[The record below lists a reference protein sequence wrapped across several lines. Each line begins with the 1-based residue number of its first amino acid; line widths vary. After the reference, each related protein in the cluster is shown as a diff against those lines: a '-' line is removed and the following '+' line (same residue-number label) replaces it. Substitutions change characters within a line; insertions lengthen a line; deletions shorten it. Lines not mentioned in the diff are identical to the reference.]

1 MATVNKRYYWLK
13 LQEGFF
19 RQKEIKRLRKIAGG
33 DTYTIIYLKMLLQS
47 LSSHG
52 VLFFDSIENDF
63 ISELALDIDENEED
77 VAITV
82 QYLMSKKILV
92 EISEDEYL
100 LTTCEEMVGSET
112 ASTRRSRKH
121 RNNIKALQCNIDATK
136 RNGEKEIEKEIDIE
150 IEKEGEVRVTCQ
162 QIADL
167 YNDTC
172 VSFPQV
178 RTLSEKRKKA
188 IKARFKKYSLDDFKT
203 LFIKAEASDFLKG
216 ANKRNWSATFDWLIE
231 DGNMAKVLDGNYD
244 NKQQT
249 SGRKEVVPQWM
260 SKNQQE
266 YDYDEIERDIVAN
279 SPDFEERVKAIKE
292 RIGGGDGEQEKKA
305 H

>member
-1 MATVNKRYYWLK
+1 METVNKRYYWLK
-13 LQEGFF
+13 LQEDFF
-19 RQKEIKRLRKIAGG
+19 GQKPIKRLRKIAGG
-33 DTYTIIYLKMLLQS
+33 DTYTIIYLKMLLKS
-47 LSSHG
+47 LSNNG
-52 VLFFDSIENDF
+52 VLFFDGIEENF
-63 ISELALDIDENEED
+63 ISELALDIDEEED
-77 VAITV
+77 DVNMTV
-82 QYLMSKKILV
+82 QYLLSKNILV
-92 EISEDEYL
+92 ELSEEEFL
-100 LTTCEEMVGSET
+100 LTTCADMVGSET
-112 ASTRRSRKH
+112 ASTRRSRKS
-121 RNNIKALQCNIDATK
+121 RNNKKLLHCNTDATK
-136 RNGEKEIEKEIDIE
+136 RNGEKEIEKEIELE
-150 IEKEGEVRVTCQ
+150 IEKEIENRVTCQ

-188 IKARFKKYSLDDFKT
+188 IKVRLKKYSLDDFKT

-266 YDYDEIERDIVAN
+266 YDYDEIERDIVVN
-279 SPDFEERVKAIKE
+279 SPDLDERVKALKE
-292 RIGGGDGEQEKKA
+292 RIGGGSGE
-305 H
+305 

>member
-47 LSSHG
+47 LSTHG
-52 VLFFDSIENDF
+52 VLFFDSIENNF

-121 RNNIKALQCNIDATK
+121 RNSQKALQCNTDATK
-136 RNGEKEIEKEIDIE
+136 RNGEIDIEKELEIDIEKEIDKSSQSKPTKHKYGEYKNVLLSDEELEKLQKEYPDYKKRIE
-150 IEKEGEVRVTCQ
+150 R
-162 QIADL
+162 
-167 YNDTC
+167 
-172 VSFPQV
+172 
-178 RTLSEKRKKA
+178 LSSYVASTGRKYKSHYA
-188 IKARFKKYSLDDFKT
+188 TI
-203 LFIKAEASDFLKG
+203 
-216 ANKRNWSATFDWLIE
+216 RNWARKDSEQNKPVTAPTY
-231 DGNMAKVLDGNYD
+231 NLDHLKAQAG
-244 NKQQT
+244 
-249 SGRKEVVPQWM
+249 S
-260 SKNQQE
+260 
-266 YDYDEIERDIVAN
+266 
-279 SPDFEERVKAIKE
+279 SPTPDVKYF
-292 RIGGGDGEQEKKA
+292 
-305 H
+305 

>member
-121 RNNIKALQCNIDATK
+121 RNNIKALQCNTDATK
-136 RNGEKEIEKEIDIE
+136 RNGEKDIEKEIDIE

-188 IKARFKKYSLDDFKT
+188 IKVRLKKYSLDDFKT

-216 ANKRNWSATFDWLIE
+216 ANKRNWFATFDWLIE

-249 SGRKEVVPQWM
+249 SGRKEVVPKWM
-260 SKNQQE
+260 SSNQQK
-266 YDYDEIERDIVAN
+266 YDFDEIERDIVAN
-279 SPDFEERVKAIKE
+279 NPVLDERVKALKE
-292 RIGGGDGEQEKKA
+292 RIGGGNSEREEK
-305 H
+305 

>member
-266 YDYDEIERDIVAN
+266 YDYDEIERDIVSN
-279 SPDFEERVKAIKE
+279 SPDLDERVKALKE
-292 RIGGGDGEQEKKA
+292 RIGGGSGE
-305 H
+305 

>member
-188 IKARFKKYSLDDFKT
+188 IKVRLKKYSLDDFKT
-203 LFIKAEASDFLKG
+203 LFKKAESSDFLKG

-266 YDYDEIERDIVAN
+266 YDFDEIERDIVAN
-279 SPDFEERVKAIKE
+279 SPDLEERVKALKE
-292 RIGGGDGEQEKKA
+292 RIGGGDGE
-305 H
+305 